1 MGKKYLSIE
10 EAARLL
16 GMDPK
21 ELNRLREKGDIRAF
35 ADRGTWKFRQ
45 DEIEE
50 LLRTRQPDSNPEV
63 PLGDYPDAGGSVLG
77 DEGQGDDAGSAIIL
91 GRDADK
97 LSEQP
102 TIIRKG
108 AHDESDS
115 DVRLSVDEDLKPLSG
130 ESDIQLRG
138 SDSDVRLRPT
148 PTPAPGSDS
157 DVKVV
162 GGSSSEV
169 TIPKDSGINLD
180 EGSDSDVQ
188 LVGSKIDLGSD
199 SDVRLVSPS
208 ETKLALNSN
217 DEASDSDVALVSP
230 KSGSSGSGKLKTAT
244 SDDELVAFED
254 SDEGSFVLGGTDSG
268 IFTGGPS
275 DSGILLD
282 AGESGLAVGKDEESG
297 IALDGGSSDIALD
310 VGDSGIALDAGD
322 SGIALDIGDSGI
334 ALDAGDSGI
343 ALGSE
348 SGIGSSGSG
357 YTFQSPAD
365 SGIALDA
372 GDSGKQKPKKPARQD
387 MGGTIPM
394 MPVARADDDLGD
406 TQMEVPML
414 GGTEDSDFE
423 FTSNALDDDSANVI
437 MLDDDHGGAHGETVV
452 KKRPGGDDELLE
464 ESVFDV
470 QDGDDVV
477 VEDDLEVAED
487 VIGEDDALEE
497 EDIFGAEDED
507 FDEGLQ
513 TGQSAADFAVPAG
526 RMAAPVEVEWGT
538 GEFVG
543 LAIGTLFMVIAGWV
557 SYDLVH
563 TMWSGNDLTG
573 PTPALLGMFS
583 SLFGK

>member
-1 MGKKYLSIE
+1 
-10 EAARLL
+10 
-16 GMDPK
+16 MDPK

-63 PLGDYPDAGGSVLG
+63 QLGDYPDAGGSAIG
-77 DEGQGDDAGSAIIL
+77 DEPESDDAGSAIIL

-108 AHDESDS
+108 HQDSDS

-130 ESDIQLRG
+130 ESDLQLLGRG

-180 EGSDSDVQ
+180 DGSDSDVQ

-199 SDVRLVSPS
+199 SDVRLTSPA
-208 ETKLALNSN
+208 ETKLALTPN
-217 DEASDSDVALVSP
+217 DDASDSDVALVSP
-230 KSGSSGSGKLKTAT
+230 KKPGSSGSGKLKAAT
-244 SDDELVAFED
+244 SDDDLIAFEEA
-254 SDEGSFVLGGTDSG
+254 DEGSFVLGGKDSG

-282 AGESGLAVGKDEESG
+282 AGESGLTLKEESG
-297 IALDGGSSDIALD
+297 IALDGGSSDIALDGDGSDIALD

-372 GDSGKQKPKKPARQD
+372 GDSGRQKKPSKPAKQD

-394 MPVARADDDLGD
+394 MPVARMDDELGD

-414 GGTEDSDFE
+414 GSSEDSDFE

-437 MLDDDHGGAHGETVV
+437 TLDDDEGGSHGATVV
-452 KKRPGGDDELLE
+452 KKKPGGDEELLE

-513 TGQSAADFAVPAG
+513 TGQSAADFAVPSG

-543 LAIGTLFMVIAGWV
+543 LAVGTLFMVIGAWV

-563 TMWSGNDLTG
+563 TMWSGNDLSG
-573 PTPALLGMFS
+573 PTPALLGLFS
-583 SLFGK
+583 SLFGGK